1 MFRRLLLHPTG
12 SQVRRTGP
20 RGDCAEREVTASVEG
35 SAIVWRNNPLEERPF
50 SCSEVSRGA
59 APGTQGIWLGGGVP
73 QPQQWGVTHAGS
85 RSPLAFLSPSDCRRG
100 CSDRFSAPN
109 ACQSPVSVK
118 VKGLKVA
125 AEILLNENR
134 DRPRSWES
142 TVWRETPWAGVR
154 RRVSAALPGQG
165 HLGAG
170 GRGHGGVPESSHS
183 TPSLSLPT
191 RAPRGTPDGIA
202 VRGPLTGIGGG
213 GCRHGREALEIATLV
228 VLV

>member
-1 MFRRLLLHPTG
+1 M
-12 SQVRRTGP
+12 
-20 RGDCAEREVTASVEG
+20 
-35 SAIVWRNNPLEERPF
+35 
-50 SCSEVSRGA
+50 
-59 APGTQGIWLGGGVP
+59 P
-73 QPQQWGVTHAGS
+73 QPQQWGVTRAGS
-85 RSPLAFLSPSDCRRG
+85 RSPPAFLSPSDCRGG
-100 CSDRFSAPN
+100 CSDRLSAPN

-125 AEILLNENR
+125 AETLLNESR

-170 GRGHGGVPESSHS
+170 GCNHGGLPESSHS

-191 RAPRGTPDGIA
+191 HARRCTPDGIA
-202 VRGPLTGIGGG
+202 VRGPLTGIQG
-213 GCRHGREALEIATLV
+213 ALSPWKESSGNSYSCCSGLAWFLFFGFFWFCFVFVFLDTVYFPATKKD
-228 VLV
+228 VLACIGDALGFPEGT